1 MRKPEELSP
10 EDQQR
15 VDEVTHTGIHSV
27 ERKPFR
33 PLLLVLL
40 LLIVTSVLSIVSIVI
55 DRLITG

>member
-10 EDQQR
+10 EDRQR

-33 PLLLVLL
+33 PLFLLVM
-40 LLIVTSVLSIVSIVI
+40 LILVTSLLSVVSIVI
-55 DRLITG
+55 HKLIIP